1 MFAVLNYINPGPKTY
16 ENSAIADIAC
26 YGISFIAQVLLNAI
40 LWDLGKKEEKPQRR
54 INDIDDDEYE
64 GLDTILEDQ

>member
-1 MFAVLNYINPGPKTY
+1 MFWVLTYINESEKTHA
-16 ENSAIADIAC
+16 NVVIADIAS

-40 LWDLGKKEEKPQRR
+40 LWDLGKKEEEPQRR
-54 INDIDDDEYE
+54 VDDIDDDEYE